1 MSILKPCSVES
12 CFLIQHIFFPVAV
25 CMFFLTC
32 ITLLCGEFK
41 FFGLE
46 GKKKKKLQQELVM
59 KFSAEKA
66 FYPLNNYFYLES
78 PSLKSRKFEDIA
90 NGEKGVVG

>member
-1 MSILKPCSVES
+1 
-12 CFLIQHIFFPVAV
+12 
-25 CMFFLTC
+25 
-32 ITLLCGEFK
+32 
-41 FFGLE
+41 
-46 GKKKKKLQQELVM
+46 M